1 MGDTF
6 LWMPKPRTIVVNG
19 GKPVIDCNPKIG
31 KVAISFYVTST
42 QLYNC
47 DENCTLEDSDSVAEA
62 MSADI
67 AVYGSRGSDTKVVDI
82 YGGEY
87 FSYSGGYM
95 WAGSGGAD
103 TGSDCFFSISS
114 ALDITL
120 AVLPCAPSTTFDVD
134 MSTRATYTAN
144 LICNDESSIVDTPVC
159 DNQAYINV
167 SNNSVFPVN
176 IAYQFTYPGGSSS
189 SGVNLAPEQSEQIL
203 YASSSIAADTSYTGT
218 ITVSA

>member
-6 LWMPKPRTIVVNG
+6 LWMPRPRTIVVKD

-31 KVAISFYVTST
+31 KVAVSFYITST

-47 DENCTLEDSDSVAEA
+47 NGNCTLEDSDSVAEA
-62 MSADI
+62 MSSDI
-67 AVYGSRGSDTKVVDI
+67 AVYGSRGSETKVI
-82 YGGEY
+82 YMNGARDH
-87 FSYSGGYM
+87 SYSGGYM

-103 TGSDCFFSISS
+103 TGSDCFFSITS
-114 ALDITL
+114 ALDFTL

-134 MSTRATYTAN
+134 MSTRATYSAN
-144 LICNDESSIVDTPVC
+144 LVCNDGSSIVDTPVC

-176 IAYQFTYPGGSSS
+176 ISYQFTYPGGSSS
-189 SGVNLAPEQSEQIL
+189 SGVNLVPGQSEQIL
-203 YASSSIAADTSYTGT
+203 YASSSIVADTSYTGT